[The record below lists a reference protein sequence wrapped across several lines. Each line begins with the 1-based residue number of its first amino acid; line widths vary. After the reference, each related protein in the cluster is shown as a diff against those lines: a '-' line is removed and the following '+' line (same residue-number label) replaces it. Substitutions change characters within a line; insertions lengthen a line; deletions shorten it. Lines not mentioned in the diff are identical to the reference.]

1 MPFFYFPEGFRERE
15 EACIYGK
22 EGWQRMMEWGQ
33 NKETTKKIED
43 IKRKGTQAY
52 FKEYQK
58 QSPSFTGEYLVLKG
72 KGDVFCSGDSCHGLG
87 FGTDEVLVSSDIDEM
102 ENFVRKKRTDFS
114 LFLEITPYADE
125 KLIKRLQV
133 LGYTLDHFLNVWLI
147 DLQQWQ
153 PKEVQQDSGA
163 IVEKV
168 DDENVHDWAWAVAL
182 GISDDDYQTAVAVE
196 SVRSFWQVEGNTA
209 FLVREN
215 GECTGGG
222 CMAIDGELAE
232 LFMTATL
239 PAKRGKGYQAML
251 IEERLQYAKEA
262 GCSYAT
268 VTTKPGTSS
277 ARNVRRSGFQLAYDK
292 AVLRSPR
299 LE

>member
-1 MPFFYFPEGFRERE
+1 
-15 EACIYGK
+15 
-22 EGWQRMMEWGQ
+22 MEWGH

-43 IKRKGTQAY
+43 IKRKGTHAY
-52 FKEYQK
+52 FLEYQK
-58 QSPSFTGEYLVLKG
+58 QSPAFTGASLTLSG
-72 KGDVFCSGDSCHGLG
+72 KGDVFCSGASCHGLG
-87 FGTDEVLVSSDIDEM
+87 FGTDGALASTDIDEL
-102 ENFVRKKRTDFS
+102 ENFVRKKRADFS
-114 LFLEITPYADE
+114 LFLEITPHADE
-125 KLIKRLQV
+125 KLIKRLQL

-147 DLQQWQ
+147 DLEQWQ
-153 PKEVQQDSGA
+153 PMAVDARSEA

-168 DDENVHDWAWAVAL
+168 DDENVHEWAWAVAL
-182 GISDDDYQTAVAVE
+182 GISDDDYQAEVAVE
-196 SVRSFWQVEGNTA
+196 SVKAFWQVEGNTA

-239 PAKRGKGYQAML
+239 PAKRRKGYQALL
-251 IEERLQYAKEA
+251 IDERLGYAKAA
-262 GCSYAT
+262 GCTHVT

-277 ARNVRRSGFQLAYDK
+277 ARNVERSGFQLAYDK

>member
-1 MPFFYFPEGFRERE
+1 
-15 EACIYGK
+15 
-22 EGWQRMMEWGQ
+22 MEWGQ
-33 NKETTKKIED
+33 NKETTRKIED

-58 QSPSFTGEYLVLKG
+58 QSPSFTGEYLVLNG

-87 FGTDEVLVSSDIDEM
+87 FGTGEALASADIDEM

-114 LFLEITPYADE
+114 LFLEVTPYADE
-125 KLIKRLQV
+125 KLIRRLQL

-147 DLQQWQ
+147 DLQHWE
-153 PKEVQQDSGA
+153 PRGA
-163 IVEKV
+163 QGNSEAAVEKV
-168 DDENVHDWAWAVAL
+168 DDENVHEWAWAVAL
-182 GISDDDYQTAVAVE
+182 GISDDDYQAEVAVE
-196 SVRSFWQVEGNTA
+196 SVRSFSQVEGNTA

-215 GECTGGG
+215 GECSGGG

-239 PAKRGKGYQAML
+239 PAKRGRGYQALL
-251 IEERLQYAKEA
+251 IEERLQYAKNA
-262 GCSYAT
+262 GCTHAT